1 MDNHLVSEPNQDS
14 KNLALLI
21 WIGTLFFGI
30 IPGLVMYLVKSDDDY
45 VQDQSKE
52 AINWSITTLI
62 GYLVGFVL
70 SFIVIGV
77 LVFPVIA
84 ICNVIFCVLGA
95 IATSKGNQF
104 RVPYAIRLIK

>member
-45 VQDQSKE
+45 IQDQSKE